1 LKAVIEHKNHLILSH
16 EEGLKNLRK
25 KRYLSQKYN
34 PDLYLIHAAV
44 TLKTAVLSIV
54 TEDLKMRENNNSCST
69 KECASKE
76 MCRFLATLMHREITS
91 LHLPTLHSTLLYK
104 NKKRV
109 KNAAGFPPPSLM
121 EVNETSHDVQVL
133 INAIGAQCSKLKS
146 LHITNLSN
154 QEPSMPVSE
163 VSSLGKV
170 LFQLLPRL
178 SILEINC
185 YQCDDWALIQI
196 GTQATNLR

>member
-1 LKAVIEHKNHLILSH
+1 LKAVIEHKNHLILSQ

-44 TLKTAVLSIV
+44 TLKTAVLNIV
-54 TEDLKMRENNNSCST
+54 TEDVKMRENNNYCSI

-76 MCRFLATLMHREITS
+76 MCCFLATLMHSEITS
-91 LHLPTLHSTLLYK
+91 LHLPTLRSTLPFK
-104 NKKRV
+104 NKARV

-121 EVNETSHDVQVL
+121 EVNEASHGVRVL